1 MEFYEFYCF
10 PRRPAGK
17 TVYIEKLGETGPTGA
32 TEQVQLGKKKKTIKR
47 HSVKG
52 NRRLPNEPPVFYAI
66 LLTTYALCERRNL
79 RHSCGEGIVVDL
91 ADYFSYSHPHGHIRK
106 YVDNAAVI
114 GKRRL
119 L

>member
-32 TEQVQLGKKKKTIKR
+32 TGVTGSTGVTGPTGATEQVQFGKKKKTIKR

-52 NRRLPNEPPVFYAI
+52 NRRLPNEPPVFM
-66 LLTTYALCERRNL
+66 
-79 RHSCGEGIVVDL
+79 V
-91 ADYFSYSHPHGHIRK
+91 
-106 YVDNAAVI
+106 
-114 GKRRL
+114 
-119 L
+119 